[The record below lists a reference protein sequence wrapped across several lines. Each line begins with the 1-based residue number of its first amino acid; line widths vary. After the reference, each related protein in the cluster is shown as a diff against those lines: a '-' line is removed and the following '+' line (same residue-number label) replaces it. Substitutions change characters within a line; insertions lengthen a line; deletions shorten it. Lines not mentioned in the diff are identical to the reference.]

1 MHTHQPHQSHHAVPT
16 GPPVLDIGGDIGA
29 VVVYLASIPE
39 GGELEACPVDDRRRR
54 FHTGVHLRRTGDRD
68 TPVAVYPEVRAGD
81 YDILDGDLRPVA
93 RVRVT
98 GGAVTE
104 LRLD

>member
-1 MHTHQPHQSHHAVPT
+1 MHTHHSVPE

-29 VVVYLASIPE
+29 VVVYLATIPE
-39 GGELEACPVDDRRRR
+39 GGELEACPAGDRRRR
-54 FHTGVHLRRTGDRD
+54 FHTGVHLRRIDHCDR
-68 TPVAVYPEVRAGD
+68 PVAVYPEVHAGE
-81 YDILDGDLRPVA
+81 YDILDTDLQPVA

-104 LRLD
+104 LSLD

>member
-1 MHTHQPHQSHHAVPT
+1 MHTHHAAPE
-16 GPPVLDIGGDIGA
+16 GAPVLDIGGDIGA
-29 VVVYLASIPE
+29 VVVYLATVPD
-39 GGELEACPVDDRRRR
+39 GGELEACPVGDRRRR
-54 FHTGVHLRRTGDRD
+54 FHTGVHLRRIGGHER
-68 TPVAVYPEVRAGD
+68 PVAVYPEVREGD
-81 YDILDGDLRPVA
+81 YDILDAALEPVA

>member
-1 MHTHQPHQSHHAVPT
+1 M
-16 GPPVLDIGGDIGA
+16 LDIGGDIGA
-29 VVVYLASIPE
+29 VVVYLATVPE
-39 GGELEACPVDDRRRR
+39 GGELEACPVEDRRRR
-54 FHTGVHLRRTGDRD
+54 FHTGVHLRRIGQHE

-81 YDILDGDLRPVA
+81 YDILDGDLEPLA

-104 LRLD
+104 LHLTH